1 MTYFLKV
8 RIIQKKKKK
17 RKKEEKKE
25 GGKKEGRKPFIF
37 LKCEAK
43 WESGL

>member
-1 MTYFLKV
+1 MEEGENLTYFLKV
-8 RIIQKKKKK
+8 RIIQKK
-17 RKKEEKKE
+17 RKKE
-25 GGKKEGRKPFIF
+25 GGKKEERKPFIF